1 MDAETWHEVM
11 LVLAGGIV
19 SLIASALTWLIPY
32 LIQKSK
38 AVEYQ
43 VRVLECSGT
52 KLKLALQCKNKSK
65 QVRFVENVKV
75 YFDEGSKRLIQC
87 ENQID
92 DYRELRIEHNT
103 KSDSLFSFEVPA
115 ETIKKVV
122 LEFESTEEIKK
133 DKQYSLWINNKTYLY
148 DFDINNHNWQKIRQK
163 RR

>member
-1 MDAETWHEVM
+1 MEAETWHEVM
-11 LVLAGGIV
+11 LVLAGGVV
-19 SLIASALTWLIPY
+19 SLIASVLTWLIPY

-52 KLKLALQCKNKSK
+52 KLKLALQC
-65 QVRFVENVKV
+65 
-75 YFDEGSKRLIQC
+75 

-92 DYRELRIEHNT
+92 DYRWFRVEHST
-103 KSDSLFSFEVPA
+103 ESDSSFSFEVPA

-122 LEFESTEEIKK
+122 LEFESTEEINK
-133 DKQYSLWINNKTYLY
+133 DEQYSLWINNKTYLY